1 MSYKALFIIHQCL
14 SPENFEKVSDSES
27 AKQAW
32 EILEK
37 SFGGAEKVK
46 EVRLQT
52 HKRTYELLQM
62 EDSESISDFFTRVTK
77 LVNQIKICGEAL
89 TTRAIVRHCGNAA

>member
-1 MSYKALFIIHQCL
+1 MSPI
-14 SPENFEKVSDSES
+14 NFEKVSDSEY
-27 AKQAW
+27 AKEAW
-32 EILEK
+32 EVLEK
-37 SFGGAEKVK
+37 SFGGAKKVK

-77 LVNQIKICGEAL
+77 LVN
-89 TTRAIVRHCGNAA
+89 